1 MKFTKSTPNSLLAL
15 LLVLSF
21 ILISCGTKETADM
34 NTGTDS
40 ERIAELQALLD
51 EYAPIK
57 VDADISHLTERERL
71 LIAKLAEASKVIDDL
86 F

>member
-1 MKFTKSTPNSLLAL
+1 MDA
-15 LLVLSF
+15 
-21 ILISCGTKETADM
+21 
-34 NTGTDS
+34 GTDT
-40 ERIAELQALLD
+40 ERIAQLQALID